1 MNTKVYRLVNI
12 LTYYRLAAAPLLL
25 WLLIDEQPGLF
36 KWLLAFS
43 FLTDAID
50 GFLARKFKVTSVL
63 GARLDSVADDLTI
76 AVAILGIV
84 LYRPD
89 FLRTE
94 WVLVAVIVFL
104 YMTQNSLALIRY
116 RKLTSFHTY
125 TAKIAAVFQAGF
137 LLLFY
142 FSPGPM
148 ESVFYFA
155 AALTIADLA
164 EEIALTLLL
173 PTWEADVKGL
183 FWMLKR
189 KQRV

>member
-25 WLLIDEQPGLF
+25 WLLLDEQPGLF
-36 KWLLAFS
+36 KWLLALS

-94 WVLVAVIVFL
+94 WVLVAVIIFFI
-104 YMTQNSLALIRY
+104 Y
-116 RKLTSFHTY
+116 
-125 TAKIAAVFQAGF
+125 
-137 LLLFY
+137 
-142 FSPGPM
+142 
-148 ESVFYFA
+148 
-155 AALTIADLA
+155 
-164 EEIALTLLL
+164 IAL
-173 PTWEADVKGL
+173 DG
-183 FWMLKR
+183 
-189 KQRV
+189 